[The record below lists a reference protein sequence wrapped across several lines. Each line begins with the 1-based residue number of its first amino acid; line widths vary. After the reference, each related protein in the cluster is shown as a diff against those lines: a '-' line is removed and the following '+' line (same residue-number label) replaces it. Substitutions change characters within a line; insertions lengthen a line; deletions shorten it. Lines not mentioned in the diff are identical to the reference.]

1 MVKLGGGM
9 KDNLFQDVLMCVL
22 VGLFFGCLYLGIME
36 AVSGLQR

>member
-1 MVKLGGGM
+1 M

-22 VGLFFGCLYLGIME
+22 VGLLFGFLYLGIME